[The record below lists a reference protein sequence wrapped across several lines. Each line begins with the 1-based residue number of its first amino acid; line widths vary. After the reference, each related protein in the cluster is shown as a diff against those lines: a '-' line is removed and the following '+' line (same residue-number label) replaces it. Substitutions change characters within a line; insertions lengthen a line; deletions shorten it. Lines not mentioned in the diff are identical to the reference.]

1 MIKIEDAHLY
11 FGGKDLYP
19 TFDSRKLFIQRI
31 EKLIKA
37 GVVIGKNEEV
47 ELQSLRKRLSYE
59 AFILQNYLSF
69 PEMREKIKFSYSN
82 STYPFKKFLES
93 KGTDSPFEYVFVE
106 YPINSIKLFIS
117 KHSIDRFISNY
128 ISLDEMISR
137 CSQLENK
144 QYKNNICFK
153 LKINSFQLGMKRYFK
168 RSDFEKILKHLESME
183 VNSDHYYSLDE
194 FKQILS
200 VTLSKHYLQIE
211 EEYSLITK
219 RDAYQRKYYIRE
231 VVDSL
236 KIRQDALKEKYMSLA
251 EIKEIALNKGYF
263 NSINSFNSTQCKVKG
278 EPIDSLLRPLFK
290 DKRIMYSREAVNTWF
305 EKIRI
310 KRVLSTV
317 SMESDFDTFKYRLE
331 VSGINLNELGPFT
344 SENWLQFVSSRLNRS
359 KSSVYSKQKYINSY
373 VNETEH
379 LINLVSSTK
388 KLEIYSVTSN
398 DINILFNQI
407 PLNNAMII
415 YQFAKKVYYKLKNQK
430 LETFDLKRV
439 TNPYNI
445 TINPKDKSIYEY
457 KKYKKLY
464 NYAQDISLHK
474 ERAILDTLNI
484 ISGKGS
490 KRTLKYY
497 ASSWLYILL
506 HLNNAWRHS
515 DAVSFPQVNLSGT
528 QIIDLDW
535 MLRNELSDEDTDY
548 IINQVYRAE
557 FIISKTQVKNYF
569 FCSKELKKP
578 FATAIAICQL
588 RTNAI
593 SPFHESLID
602 FSTKGQQFTETRSRR
617 FFELFGEEQ
626 FLFSSRKMNRSLMSY
641 VYVILSKTQKGTAG
655 LKTIQK
661 MRGHLKQETTNF
673 YVDIPEEDLN
683 FLSKQL
689 FARESFGFVYD
700 TFLDVLQGVEIDREK
715 RTTEI
720 QCIQN
725 YFGDIHKIEEI
736 SSFLNVIHTD
746 RKTVLDRIL
755 SMGFDEALEFL
766 NKIETGQLPSK
777 KENIQC
783 MFAESGCVK
792 TGQGVDCFDCAFS
805 IPNYYALSSLGA
817 SLQDRLNR
825 YLESQKLE
833 IEKPFYE
840 QRKRARLFYIQLEL
854 FAQAIQRFGFDV
866 YEFITDPRAEFI
878 EKQKNIGSLKELY
891 RFQQ

>member
-1 MIKIEDAHLY
+1 MIKIKDAHLH
-11 FGGKDLYP
+11 FGGREQYP

-31 EKLIKA
+31 ERLIKA
-37 GVVIGKNEEV
+37 GVVKGKNEEV
-47 ELQSLRKRLSYE
+47 ELQSLRDRLTYE
-59 AFILQNYLSF
+59 SFILQNYLCF
-69 PEMREKIKFSYSN
+69 PEMREKIKFSYSVAG
-82 STYPFKKFLES
+82 TYGFQKFLES
-93 KGTDSPFEYVFVE
+93 KGTDSPFEYVVLE
-106 YPINSIKLFIS
+106 YPINSINLFIS
-117 KHSIDRFISNY
+117 RHSINRFISNY
-128 ISLDEMISR
+128 ISLDKMISE
-137 CSQLENK
+137 CSQL
-144 QYKNNICFK
+144 KNNHYRNHICFK
-153 LKINSFQLGMKRYFK
+153 LKINPFQLGMKRFFK
-168 RSDFEKILKHLESME
+168 RSDFEKILKYIKSME
-183 VNSDHYYSLDE
+183 VNSDHYYSLEE

-200 VTLSKHYLQIE
+200 ATKSNQLRIE
-211 EEYSLITK
+211 KEYSLISK
-219 RDAYQRKYYIRE
+219 IDAYRRKYYNRE

-236 KIRQDALKEKYMSLA
+236 KIRQDILKEKYMSLV
-251 EIKEIALNKGYF
+251 EIQEQGLANGYF
-263 NSINSFNSTQCKVKG
+263 NSPRTNLKVKG
-278 EPIDSLLRPLFK
+278 EPVDSLLRPFFK
-290 DKRIMYSREAVNTWF
+290 EKKIMYSREAVNNWF
-305 EKIRI
+305 GELRIREG
-310 KRVLSTV
+310 LSMV
-317 SMESDFDTFKYRLE
+317 SMDSDFDTFKYRLK
-331 VSGINLNELGPFT
+331 VSGIDLNKLGPFT
-344 SENWLQFVSSRLNRS
+344 SEYWLQFVSSRLKRS
-359 KSSVYSKQKYINSY
+359 KANDYTKQLYINSY

-398 DINILFNQI
+398 DINMLINQI
-407 PLNNAMII
+407 SSNNAKTI
-415 YQFAKKVYYKLKNQK
+415 YQFVKKVYHKLKNQE
-430 LETFDLKRV
+430 LITFDLKRV
-439 TNPYNI
+439 
-445 TINPKDKSIYEY
+445 INPHKKNIESEDKSIYEY
-457 KKYKKLY
+457 EKYKKLY
-464 NYAQDISLHK
+464 NYAKNISLHK
-474 ERAILDTLNI
+474 ERAIEDTLNI
-484 ISGKGS
+484 ISGKAS
-490 KRTLKYY
+490 KHTLKYY

-515 DAVSFPQVNLSGT
+515 DVISFPQVNLSGT

-535 MLRNELSDEDTDY
+535 MLKNELSDEDTDY

-557 FIISKTQVKNYF
+557 FLISKTQVKNYF
-569 FCSKELKKP
+569 FCSEELKKT

-602 FSTKGQQFTETRSRR
+602 FPNKAQRFSKAQSRR
-617 FFELFGEEQ
+617 FFKLFGEEQ
-626 FLFSSRKMNRSLMSY
+626 FPFSSRKMNRSLMSY

-661 MRGHLKQETTNF
+661 MRGHLEQETTNF

-689 FARESFGFVYD
+689 FVRESFGFVFD

-720 QCIQN
+720 QCLKN

-736 SSFLNVIHTD
+736 SGFLNVIQSD
-746 RKTVLDRIL
+746 RKTVLDHIL
-755 SMGFDEALEFL
+755 SMGLDEALEFL

-777 KENIQC
+777 QENIQC

-792 TGQGVDCFDCAFS
+792 KGQGVDCFDCAFS

-825 YLESQKLE
+825 YVESQKFETE
-833 IEKPFYE
+833 ILFYE

-878 EKQKNIGSLKELY
+878 DKQKNIGSLKELY
-891 RFQQ
+891 KFQ